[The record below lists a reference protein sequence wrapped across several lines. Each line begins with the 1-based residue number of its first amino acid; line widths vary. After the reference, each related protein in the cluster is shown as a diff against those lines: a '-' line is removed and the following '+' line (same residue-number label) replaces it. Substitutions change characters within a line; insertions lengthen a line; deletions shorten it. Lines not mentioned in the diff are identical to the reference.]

1 MIPPRNTHELARETH
16 PLLAGFMS
24 VRVIVMGFPGEFMG
38 LLMAF
43 MRFLLNEDLSS
54 GFVEQ
59 RFRFRHS
66 PPLSLD
72 SRWKGEFDLIIEFTG
87 FLCFS
92 CEMVES
98 VEISETVEQVE
109 VYEVSEADKGLQLI
123 DTITDKALSWV
134 GPESRGIT
142 SVFGTTR
149 RDAYM
154 VVEYRGDQ
162 EGFR

>member
-1 MIPPRNTHELARETH
+1 
-16 PLLAGFMS
+16 
-24 VRVIVMGFPGEFMG
+24 
-38 LLMAF
+38 
-43 MRFLLNEDLSS
+43 
-54 GFVEQ
+54 
-59 RFRFRHS
+59 
-66 PPLSLD
+66 
-72 SRWKGEFDLIIEFTG
+72 
-87 FLCFS
+87 
-92 CEMVES
+92 MVES